1 MAGIGLF
8 GGGILLGNSDCGI
21 TGIFGNCQ
29 ESGRKNAENIDR
41 LNRFTSIL
49 TDYVVEFEENT
60 NEKFFMVSNELS
72 EIRKAQKEMNEN
84 QAKNWKIVQ
93 EQFVVFEKNFHILRD
108 CTQMLFS
115 NQQLNF
121 NFDTV
126 FSLLSTLYADT
137 KSYRAALYA
146 YKVNLLSSIPILLSN
161 RLPMS
166 LVPRESLRAILD
178 SVYNSQKDA
187 SDRLTLAIPM
197 QDLLSYY
204 DAKLLREVSTIKQG
218 LLLTLSIPLSSSQ
231 TAFNVYRAHLIP
243 MPQSADRRPISSY
256 F

>member
-1 MAGIGLF
+1 MLEKLENEINETKNEVEQIREESASFLTKTDAYRGREKRAAHVGAAILAGIGLF

-84 QAKNWKIVQ
+84 QAKNWKIMQ

-126 FSLLSTLYADT
+126 SSLLSTLYADT
-137 KSYRAALYA
+137 KLQS
-146 YKVNLLSSIPILLSN
+146 SSIC
-161 RLPMS
+161 
-166 LVPRESLRAILD
+166 V
-178 SVYNSQKDA
+178 
-187 SDRLTLAIPM
+187 
-197 QDLLSYY
+197 
-204 DAKLLREVSTIKQG
+204 
-218 LLLTLSIPLSSSQ
+218 
-231 TAFNVYRAHLIP
+231 
-243 MPQSADRRPISSY
+243 QSKFTQLNSY
-256 F
+256 FTQ